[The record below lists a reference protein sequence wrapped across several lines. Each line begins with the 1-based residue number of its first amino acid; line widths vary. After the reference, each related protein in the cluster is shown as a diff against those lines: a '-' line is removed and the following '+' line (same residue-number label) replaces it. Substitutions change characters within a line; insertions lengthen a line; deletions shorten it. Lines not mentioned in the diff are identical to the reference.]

1 MEMRLYRPLSLPKMC
16 EFFAKIVRKKCE
28 KNANFLR
35 KKCEKVALKKDGG
48 LCKNRAKRKR
58 RMQDMEDTISRR
70 EHDEFAKR
78 IEAEEHRQNRRIELL
93 EESVKQNAELTLS
106 VGKLA
111 SSVEQ
116 MAKEQAHQGERLETL
131 ESRDGEMWRKGT
143 G

>member
-1 MEMRLYRPLSLPKMC
+1 
-16 EFFAKIVRKKCE
+16 
-28 KNANFLR
+28 
-35 KKCEKVALKKDGG
+35 
-48 LCKNRAKRKR
+48 
-58 RMQDMEDTISRR
+58 MEDMISRR

-131 ESRDGEMWRKGT
+131 ESRDGEMWRKVT
-143 G
+143 GYLITGVAGIVIGFIFRQIGM